1 MKFNKKQVIIAGVLC
16 IALLVGI
23 IILVIWNSKETS
35 GRDTDIKTEQ
45 NKGDID
51 SQEDKDETNVSGKG
65 NNNSGLEV
73 LQPDD
78 AVTEDSS
85 DASGS
90 WGNESDADIQTG
102 DTNAIDKVQQNDNH
116 DGDDKE
122 SEKDEGI
129 LKDDITWGDI
139 Y

>member
-1 MKFNKKQVIIAGVLC
+1 MQKLLANKKQAIITGVLC

-23 IILVIWNSKETS
+23 IILVSWNSKETC
-35 GRDTDIKTEQ
+35 GKDTGIKTEQ
-45 NKGDID
+45 NKGDTEF
-51 SQEDKDETNVSGKG
+51 SKDKDEAAVSGKG
-65 NNNSGLEV
+65 NGNSELEV

-90 WGNESDADIQTG
+90 WGNESGTTSQTG
-102 DTNAIDKVQQNDNH
+102 DTNTTEKAEQNDNNQ
-116 DGDDKE
+116 D
-122 SEKDEGI
+122 DEGI

>member
-1 MKFNKKQVIIAGVLC
+1 MKLNRKQVIIAGVLC

-23 IILVIWNSKETS
+23 IILVTWNSKET
-35 GRDTDIKTEQ
+35 GGKDTGIKTEQ
-45 NKGDID
+45 NKGDTD
-51 SQEDKDETNVSGKG
+51 SSEDKDETDVSGKG
-65 NNNSGLEV
+65 NDNSELEV

-78 AVTEDSS
+78 VATKDSS

-90 WGNESDADIQTG
+90 WGNESGTTSQTG
-102 DTNAIDKVQQNDNH
+102 DTNTTEKAEQNDNNQ
-116 DGDDKE
+116 D
-122 SEKDEGI
+122 DEGI